1 MCDFRNEKGQIEENF
16 FWSIYKKTG
25 DVDEI
30 HFLNDRISLTKR
42 VLVNDTYW
50 WRICACPF
58 IIIRINQKI
67 YSYSRFFWLR
77 NIFYYGSETLDQIWN
92 SCLHLSSLVVSSRGQ
107 KKRNGKNDETGNMV
121 KQLASYETIKRIT
134 RILRQGAIAR
144 SIDFRVRFCEYRH
157 WRVLPSNISF
167 PTRAY

>member
-1 MCDFRNEKGQIEENF
+1 MTGFRWQKGCSLMIPIDEEF
-16 FWSIYKKTG
+16 AL
-25 DVDEI
+25 VP
-30 HFLNDRISLTKR
+30 SL
-42 VLVNDTYW
+42 LSEL
-50 WRICACPF
+50 
-58 IIIRINQKI
+58 IRKYILI
-67 YSYSRFFWLR
+67 AVFFWLR